1 MIGYHGDRLPL
12 PTHYFSPFLSL
23 HVVSEVFSCQI
34 GIVTYKD
41 V

>member
-1 MIGYHGDRLPL
+1 MGTASRYL
-12 PTHYFSPFLSL
+12 THYFSPFLSL